1 MSAWLQHPDL
11 TRSYQLTRGHA
22 GHQRMG
28 PHGGQ
33 LTPVHSGQ
41 LPGVYNGQLTP
52 VHSGQLT
59 GGYNGQLSGVHG
71 GQQGGAWESWQTT
84 GPREGQMVGM
94 RGSSG
99 QPKELTRYGD
109 SGCNSATGTAD
120 NPVVSESV
128 LLEKFTKNRR

>member
-59 GGYNGQLSGVHG
+59 GGYNGQLAPVHSGQLTG
-71 GQQGGAWESWQTT
+71 GYN
-84 GPREGQMVGM
+84 GQLMVGM

-128 LLEKFTKNRR
+128 CGEMTVTLCSRIFFN